1 MEQKTNCWIFFG
13 WNDNNEDYN
22 NNAADAAH
30 AAHAAL
36 HITYDIF
43 FLFLILFFNLI

>member
-1 MEQKTNCWIFFG
+1 MTQII
-13 WNDNNEDYN
+13 
-22 NNAADAAH
+22 NAAD

-43 FLFLILFFNLI
+43 FLFFNLKVQEIKLFIKTEIYKGVKN